1 MLCMRALSHV
11 NSRVTSSRALL
22 TTCRRQSSVHE
33 VAWLQIEEGFRFCF
47 TSTLCT
53 LFTVMQGLNKD
64 VLLLVA
70 AQISVGDALALSQCF
85 SLAHRVITDDWLS
98 QTFFLPCNVLERMRN
113 TTFPWCSYRQFCVG
127 VFLSGSVWHGQW
139 NSVRDRRPF
148 GHSGATV
155 WVERVQTNSRLICM
169 KVARDRMDDESFVAE
184 GHGIVVVVSIPG
196 RRCQVRLTA
205 KIDAIEKNVN
215 DLGVLS
221 KVECRGNI
229 SMELDLT
236 CEPSKGELQAC
247 AWFGGSS
254 ENVRREV

>member
-1 MLCMRALSHV
+1 
-11 NSRVTSSRALL
+11 
-22 TTCRRQSSVHE
+22 
-33 VAWLQIEEGFRFCF
+33 
-47 TSTLCT
+47 
-53 LFTVMQGLNKD
+53 
-64 VLLLVA
+64 
-70 AQISVGDALALSQCF
+70 
-85 SLAHRVITDDWLS
+85 
-98 QTFFLPCNVLERMRN
+98 
-113 TTFPWCSYRQFCVG
+113 
-127 VFLSGSVWHGQW
+127 
-139 NSVRDRRPF
+139 
-148 GHSGATV
+148 
-155 WVERVQTNSRLICM
+155 M